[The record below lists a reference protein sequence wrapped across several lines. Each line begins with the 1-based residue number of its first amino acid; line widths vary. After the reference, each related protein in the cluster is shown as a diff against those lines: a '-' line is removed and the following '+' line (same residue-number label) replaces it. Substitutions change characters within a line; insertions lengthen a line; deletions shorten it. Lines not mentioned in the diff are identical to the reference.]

1 MGWARGDGCVVGT
14 PGEMV
19 VFPVGSEGPGMGLLC
34 WETLGGSL
42 GKKEVVMESWRSD
55 SSGWLSSHLSGE
67 ENSVKVKVSREARDL
82 PGYSSSCE
90 DR

>member
-19 VFPVGSEGPGMGLLC
+19 AFPVGSEEPGMVLLC

-42 GKKEVVMESWRSD
+42 GEEEVMMESWHSGL
-55 SSGWLSSHLSGE
+55 SGWLSSHLLGG
-67 ENSVKVKVSREARDL
+67 RTQ
-82 PGYSSSCE
+82 
-90 DR
+90 